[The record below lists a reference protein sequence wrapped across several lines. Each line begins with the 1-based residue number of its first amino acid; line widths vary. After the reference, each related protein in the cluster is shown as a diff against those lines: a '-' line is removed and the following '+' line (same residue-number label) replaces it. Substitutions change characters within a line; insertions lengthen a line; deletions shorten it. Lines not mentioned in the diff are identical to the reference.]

1 MSLNKIITKQE
12 KIQKIKNKNYLNIIK
27 SHISVDEIDSNPL
40 IKDIVKRIK
49 KIKLNHLTNSKPHL
63 TPIKDIKNEKEIKLV
78 DNIDSFRKIYYEY
91 NLNQKVPKNNEQ
103 KVYTGQKN
111 YNFSKLYNI
120 VKGRN
125 NLEQKEMLEEIEGI
139 YKKSDFSLPNID
151 KNLFNRNLLLL
162 NENNIKNSIEYNL
175 TTDKSNKN
183 SLSFLKKIHKSI
195 NDQIVGKSNIFS
207 KQKDSDIKNNYYI
220 TNNIYK
226 KDKEKVPES
235 RKYINSIKETIN
247 DIDDLDYF
255 FDSNNKEYF
264 NYLKNP
270 DSIKNSKI
278 STRVNSSHLD
288 FPSQKNNNIDIYKL
302 KLKDK
307 IKNNKSCSD
316 INNNNSI
323 KSINDIN
330 IYNVNSFKKKFIIEK
345 KLFNNNSTNNI
356 NNINDKN
363 DKTNN
368 LIRIKKLY
376 LNGEIKVPLKKKFL
390 DLKIQ
395 TNEKI
400 LPLPNNKRISIDIK
414 NNKRTSFDNLSFE
427 KLIKLLP
434 KSNMRASMPFSKRQK
449 SILRKSKSELEL
461 LYDKVKKKKDS
472 LDADNLIKKYLKNK
486 NYNIEPKI
494 SHIDVCNYYQD
505 IRDHILGNDYFRK
518 YIRLKKKSGYE
529 ESNYEGVK
537 KDYDNSLNK
546 LNNIADDVN
555 KVISNL

>member
-183 SLSFLKKIHKSI
+183 SLSFLKKINKSI

-288 FPSQKNNNIDIYKL
+288 FPSQNNNNIDIYKQ
-302 KLKDK
+302 KLKDR

-434 KSNMRASMPFSKRQK
+434 KSNMRASMSFSKRQNN
-449 SILRKSKSELEL
+449 ILRKSKSELEL

-472 LDADNLIKKYLKNK
+472 LDADDLIKKYLKNK

-494 SHIDVCNYYQD
+494 SHIDVCNYYQN

-518 YIRLKKKSGYE
+518 YIRLKKKSGYN
-529 ESNYEGVK
+529 ESNYKSIK

-546 LNNIADDVN
+546 LNNIANDVN

>member
-40 IKDIVKRIK
+40 IKEIVKRIK

-400 LPLPNNKRISIDIK
+400 LPLPTNKRISIDIK
-414 NNKRTSFDNLSFE
+414 KNKRTSFDNLSFE